1 MVVAGTGGNANPYLP
16 DVPVDDRVV
25 RFLPEEFLM
34 FRVLLEKS
42 RPVADVPLPVIIL
55 LVVSLIVQLT
65 WHSQQAVVAAK
76 ADDLQRPM
84 STRAYVM
91 ISMGEPIMMSKWLN
105 LWLQSFDNQPGLS
118 ISFHE
123 LDYHR
128 LTEWLDTIMDLD
140 ERGYYPMLVAARV
153 YGSVTDPVRK
163 RIMMDYIFYKFNE
176 DPNKHWQWLAHAVIT
191 AKYGLKDLPLA
202 LKYSQALAE
211 KATGKNVPYWAR
223 DMHFIVL
230 EDMGEVE
237 AAKILVGALIDSG
250 EITDRFELNFLAEKI
265 AELER
270 KLSES
275 QQNVDNSA
283 KKHR

>member
-1 MVVAGTGGNANPYLP
+1 MFKSFLEKDRPVR
-16 DVPVDDRVV
+16 DVPNIVI
-25 RFLPEEFLM
+25 
-34 FRVLLEKS
+34 VLLM
-42 RPVADVPLPVIIL
+42 IIL
-55 LVVSLIVQLT
+55 ATQLL
-65 WHSQQAVVAAK
+65 WHSQQAVVAAN
-76 ADDLQRPM
+76 ADDLPHPM

-91 ISMGEPIMMSKWLN
+91 ISMGEPIAMSKWLN
-105 LWLQSFDNQPGLS
+105 LWLQAFDNQPGKS

-140 ERGYYPMLVAARV
+140 ARGHYPMLVAARV

-163 RIMMDYIFYKFNE
+163 RIMMDYIFRKFNE
-176 DPNKHWQWLAHAVIT
+176 DPNKHWRWLAHAVIT

-202 LKYSQALAE
+202 LRYSKALTE
-211 KATGKNVPYWAR
+211 KATGEHVPYWAR

-265 AELER
+265 LELEQ
-270 KLSES
+270 KLSKTR
-275 QQNVDNSA
+275 QDVDNSTM
-283 KKHR
+283 KSR